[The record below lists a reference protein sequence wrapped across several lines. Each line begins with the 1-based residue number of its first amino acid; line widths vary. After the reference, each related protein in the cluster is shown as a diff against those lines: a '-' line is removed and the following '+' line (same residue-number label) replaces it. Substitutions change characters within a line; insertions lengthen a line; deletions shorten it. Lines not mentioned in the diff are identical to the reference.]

1 MAKVDP
7 EDDTIRRYV
16 VRHYASD
23 PDRHERR
30 HMTVA
35 AFDNEAEFGALFGRL
50 SEELRRRRDD
60 GDEFDQRE
68 HYTGVV
74 LEAGHGR
81 LQRNGRL
88 IRDAMAPASASTGYS
103 RSWLCPRTWR
113 WCPGKSRTGT
123 QSTTRNAVYE
133 CLASAAS

>member
-1 MAKVDP
+1 LAEVDP

-16 VRHYASD
+16 VRHYAYD

-60 GDEFDQRE
+60 SDEFDQRE
-68 HYTGVV
+68 HYSGVV
-74 LEAGHGR
+74 LEAGYSQ
-81 LQRNGRL
+81 LQQNGRL
-88 IRDAMAPASASTGYS
+88 IRDAMARGVRIDRLLEELELPQNVGVAFAKIDDDENSIDNS
-103 RSWLCPRTWR
+103 
-113 WCPGKSRTGT
+113 
-123 QSTTRNAVYE
+123 
-133 CLASAAS
+133 